1 MSHLTILIL
10 RQSNHTFKK
19 NWKNSQFKIQECRDG
34 LMITLIFIIHES
46 QSITLTSCKS
56 KYEIRLIENLTTK
69 NFKEIYKIKQ
79 NKE

>member
-1 MSHLTILIL
+1 MEK
-10 RQSNHTFKK
+10 FK
-19 NWKNSQFKIQECRDG
+19 QFKIQECRDG
-34 LMITLIFIIHES
+34 LMITLIFIIHKS
-46 QSITLTSCKS
+46 QSITLTNCKI